1 MDVKEEL
8 IKQRLLNT
16 KRTNEEIKANIEK
29 SLLFEENN
37 DLCKKEE
44 AISILQDCTR
54 CIKTITRLCNTA
66 INETEKSFPN
76 YDVVLVYVDEMEFYF
91 NNELKG
97 LVESYNLLKKKR
109 SLISIFKKNKA

>member
-37 DLCKKEE
+37 DLCKKRQFP
-44 AISILQDCTR
+44 SC
-54 CIKTITRLCNTA
+54 KT
-66 INETEKSFPN
+66 
-76 YDVVLVYVDEMEFYF
+76 VLVA
-91 NNELKG
+91 L
-97 LVESYNLLKKKR
+97 R
-109 SLISIFKKNKA
+109 R